1 MRSVLFL
8 IVVFALMSSKI
19 KAQDLDVYQ
28 WKNRII
34 LLKSNTFESD
44 WLQAQLK
51 RLNADRTQLKE
62 REVLLLIITDDLVY
76 NDRKQI
82 MDLSADTIISTYDL
96 SDFNGLV
103 LIGKDGGLK
112 LKEAF
117 IVNPKEIFSL
127 IDSMPMR
134 KTEITDSKGID

>member
-1 MRSVLFL
+1 M
-8 IVVFALMSSKI
+8 

-76 NDRKQI
+76 NERKQI
-82 MDLSADTIISTYDL
+82 IALSADTIISSYDL

>member
-1 MRSVLFL
+1 MRSVLFS

-19 KAQDLDVYQ
+19 IAQDLDVYQ

-51 RLNADRTQLKE
+51 RLNADRTQLEE
-62 REVLLLIITDDLVY
+62 REVLLLVITDDLVY

-96 SDFNGLV
+96 SDFNGLI

>member
-51 RLNADRTQLKE
+51 RLNADRTQLEE

>member
-1 MRSVLFL
+1 MRSVIFL
-8 IVVFALMSSKI
+8 IVVFALVNSKI
-19 KAQDLDVYQ
+19 QAQDLDVYQ
-28 WKNRII
+28 WENRII

-51 RLNADRTQLKE
+51 RLNANDGELKE
-62 REVLLLIITDDLVY
+62 RQVLVLVVTDDVVY
-76 NDRKQI
+76 DESKQVT
-82 MDLSADTIISTYDL
+82 DLSAETIISNYEL
-96 SDFNGLV
+96 SNFDGLV
-103 LIGKDGGLK
+103 LIGKDGGIK

-134 KTEITDSKGID
+134 KTEITDSKTID